1 MADSSMELEKWF
13 ERSFD
18 FTLPPS
24 RFPSLLERLRG
35 TPARLAER
43 TRSLPSEIATRRYK
57 NRWSVQENVGHLL
70 DLEPLWL
77 RRAEQFF
84 GGETDLVT
92 ADLTNRQTHEANHNA
107 RQLSE
112 LLLAFRA
119 ARSDFVE
126 LLTKADASILVRTAV
141 HPRLRAPMRLID
153 HALFVADHD
162 DHHLAAITEL
172 TVHFDAIEDGVA
184 P

>member
-1 MADSSMELEKWF
+1 MVREKWF

-18 FTLPPS
+18 FTLPLD

-35 TPARLAER
+35 TPARLEER
-43 TRSLPSEIATRRYK
+43 TRSLHQDVLKRRY
-57 NRWSVQENVGHLL
+57 NDHWSAQENAGHLL

-84 GGETDLVT
+84 AGDTELVA
-92 ADLTNRQTHEANHNA
+92 ADLTNRRTHEANHNA
-107 RQLSE
+107 RHPSD
-112 LLLAFRA
+112 LLTAFRA
-119 ARSDFVE
+119 ARSQLVQ
-126 LLTKADASILVRTAV
+126 LLARADDSVLARTAL
-141 HPRLRAPMRLID
+141 HPRLRTPMRLID

-172 TVHFDAIEDGVA
+172 AVRCGHA
-184 P
+184 